1 MQPITAFPE
10 ATLPYKDCAE
20 LFRSGRK
27 LSGSYS
33 LQTAD
38 VPEYKTRCEKGWTT
52 IAARNQLS
60 GEPVSYTILIPE
72 VYPFHILANVDI
84 SQEYFTN
91 KNLDGYKAG
100 FGDVTKEFFIGLDR
114 LYGYKTKPF
123 STLLALLNIAFT
135 D

>member
-60 GEPVSYTILIPE
+60 GEPVSYTILKFISSIFWLMF
-72 VYPFHILANVDI
+72 YI

-114 LYGYKTKPF
+114 LYGYKTNF
-123 STLLALLNIAFT
+123 SLNLLALLNIAFT

>member
-1 MQPITAFPE
+1 MQPIAAFPE

-60 GEPVSYTILIPE
+60 GEPVSYTILKFNCSIFWLMLT
-72 VYPFHILANVDI
+72 FHRSISPTKIWMDI
-84 SQEYFTN
+84 KLVLEM
-91 KNLDGYKAG
+91 
-100 FGDVTKEFFIGLDR
+100 
-114 LYGYKTKPF
+114 
-123 STLLALLNIAFT
+123 
-135 D
+135 